1 MSIYQKITHFTKKIL
16 YNHIININ
24 SIGDYMEK
32 FLELINIFEF
42 QTFLKIMLGGLLAG
56 LIGLERSSLNKPA
69 GFGTHALLGISG
81 VLVVV
86 CSQYMNLYY
95 DIDMAR
101 IPAQLLSGIG
111 FIGAGTIMRNGYN
124 VKGVTTAAGLLAV
137 TCIGLTIGAGYY
149 IGGIIATI
157 LVYLVLSYAHNISD
171 NFERYSILSLEITIK
186 EQESE
191 TINNINKYF
200 SQKKIELKRLQRTE
214 YDDKENKKE
223 TIEITCCYDSRYL
236 KKNKII
242 EDLFVIENIV
252 EVTEL

>member
-1 MSIYQKITHFTKKIL
+1 MNTL
-16 YNHIININ
+16 
-24 SIGDYMEK
+24 
-32 FLELINIFEF
+32 LELINTFEF
-42 QTFLKIMLGGLLAG
+42 QTFLKLLLGGLLTG

-81 VLVVV
+81 VSVVI
-86 CSQYMNLYY
+86 CSQYMTLHY

-149 IGGIIATI
+149 VGGVVATI
-157 LVYLVLSYAHNISD
+157 IVYLILAYAHNISD
-171 NFERYSILSLEITIK
+171 NFERYSIISLEIVIA

-191 TINNINKYF
+191 TINNINEYF
-200 SQKKIELKRLQRTE
+200 SQKKIDLKRLQRTE
-214 YDDKENKKE
+214 YDDKEGKKE
-223 TIEITCCYDSRYL
+223 TIEVTGCYDARYL
-236 KKNKII
+236 KKSKII
-242 EDLFVIENIV
+242 EDLFGIDNII